1 MFSVAS
7 KCHRNLT
14 RGLFFCIFEAT
25 VCRFLC
31 ILGNQPNGSHL
42 YSAGD
47 TPTGTQIIDLAWG
60 NTPFSAAFSWNISY
74 VDFHDSSIIISSLNQ
89 RKEAMSTTLFYIKR
103 SAGQSQSAYVRRF
116 LYNGF
121 KFISTAQY
129 SPDIATLWCIRRQLA
144 PDLTDDTGN
153 GSAAAFTVSIPY
165 SLVNLA
171 G

>member
-1 MFSVAS
+1 M
-7 KCHRNLT
+7 
-14 RGLFFCIFEAT
+14 
-25 VCRFLC
+25 VCRFLR

-47 TPTGTQIIDLAWG
+47 TPTGTQIIDLTCG
-60 NTPFSAAFSWNISY
+60 NTPFFLLVFSWNISY
-74 VDFHDSSIIISSLNQ
+74 VDSYDYSIIISWLNQ
-89 RKEAMSTTLFYIKR
+89 RKEVILVALFYIKR

-116 LYNGF
+116 LYHGF

-129 SPDIATLWCIRRQLA
+129 SSDIATLWCIRRQLA
-144 PDLTDDTGN
+144 PDLTDDIGN
-153 GSAAAFTVSIPY
+153 GGAAAFTVSIPY

>member
-1 MFSVAS
+1 MSQ
-7 KCHRNLT
+7 KPHERII
-14 RGLFFCIFEAT
+14 FCIFETT
-25 VCRFLC
+25 VCRFLR

-42 YSAGD
+42 HSAGD
-47 TPTGTQIIDLAWG
+47 TPSGIQIIDLTWG

-74 VDFHDSSIIISSLNQ
+74 VDSYDYSIIISWLNQ
-89 RKEAMSTTLFYIKR
+89 RKEVILVALFYIKR

-116 LYNGF
+116 LYHGF

-129 SPDIATLWCIRRQLA
+129 SSDIATLWCIRRQLA
-144 PDLTDDTGN
+144 PDLTDDIGN
-153 GSAAAFTVSIPY
+153 GGAAAFTVSIPY